1 MEIKNKF
8 LYNLLNITPLNI
20 LNGTPEGVPL
30 DVSRA
35 TLPIN
40 QLKSTVIFD
49 DRSNSNVHRCK
60 KENKYENK
68 NENEDEDNIFIKGG
82 GTTIN
87 DKIKR
92 LLFERAKY
100 LLSDII
106 TKHEEESRKKAQALE
121 ELKKEEARKK
131 AEEEARKKAEEEA
144 RKKAEEEARKK
155 AEALKKAN
163 EKRAKEIADA
173 KEEARKKAE
182 ALAKEEE
189 EQKRKAEEKE
199 EEQKRIEA
207 RKKEEEEEQKRI
219 EEEEEEQKRIE
230 EEQEE
235 QKRIEAR
242 KKEEEEQK
250 RIQEQKRIEEQKR
263 IAKEEARKKEEE
275 QQKRIEEEKRKAEA
289 EAEEQNQMPPLPLL
303 FQNKILKK
311 IIKNKEL
318 KQQNKGLI
326 FVYKDKN
333 QQYNVDTIFDY
344 TNDTNIYP
352 NNINNIDNIDNF
364 LEHIHKYINNE
375 QK

>member
-144 RKKAEEEARKK
+144 RKKAE
-155 AEALKKAN
+155 ALKKAN

-182 ALAKEEE
+182 ALAK
-189 EQKRKAEEKE
+189 
-199 EEQKRIEA
+199 
-207 RKKEEEEEQKRI
+207 
-219 EEEEEEQKRIE
+219 EEEEQKRIE